1 VQVLFVLEQRICEC
15 DADFSNSM
23 IVTPAHVYHICSHC
37 FRSFVFLDFNSHRAF
52 NVQFDRCSQCECLE
66 VKFLLKVPYVLF
78 LVGTLLPPDHI
89 IPQAPSRHRPLDFS
103 LLSSK
108 HILSKTKPVAEL
120 DQDHI
125 PNVHLPFHVPLRSV
139 GRNSDVGDICAGS
152 SGDAGR

>member
-1 VQVLFVLEQRICEC
+1 MGFLKIIMSSWTYSWLQKWILSFHRMLITVHNPTGLSR
-15 DADFSNSM
+15 DASRP
-23 IVTPAHVYHICSHC
+23 ILAK
-37 FRSFVFLDFNSHRAF
+37 
-52 NVQFDRCSQCECLE
+52 CECLE

-103 LLSSK
+103 LLSPK

-125 PNVHLPFHVPLRSV
+125 PNIHLPFHVPLRSV
-139 GRNSDVGDICAGS
+139 GRNLDVGDICAGS